1 MIKVV
6 IVDDSSDLREG
17 LQITRK
23 EHDDEFICIG
33 AFSDAE
39 SAVKNVETLLP
50 DVILMDINLPG
61 ISGIEAVKKIK
72 RSLPKTDIIMLTV
85 FAEDKTIFD

>member
-17 LQITRK
+17 LQIALK

-50 DVILMDINLPG
+50 DVILMDINFLEMQFRN
-61 ISGIEAVKKIK
+61 IKHTLIE
-72 RSLPKTDIIMLTV
+72 RSH
-85 FAEDKTIFD
+85 FRN

>member
-17 LQITRK
+17 IQIALK